1 LRHHADGTQRLSQK
15 PITRRVI
22 SIQNHQL
29 NFQPHLMPTMLA
41 MYDPQEII
49 FYCESCFWAILNA
62 LNVAEGEKENWIK
75 LGMEK
80 ELVSMIC
87 S

>member
-1 LRHHADGTQRLSQK
+1 
-15 PITRRVI
+15 
-22 SIQNHQL
+22 
-29 NFQPHLMPTMLA
+29 MPTMLA

-49 FYCESCFWAILNA
+49 FYCKSRFLAILNA